1 MRIRE
6 ALLLACAL
14 VVGLIAFRRESARN
28 QATLLAL
35 VRRQRALSAAVRRL
49 RQRDHALR
57 QECRAL
63 LTDPY
68 YIERVAR
75 AELGWRPAPG
85 RRIGPS
91 VPAGAVLVAEALPS
105 LEPSLPQAVAPPRE
119 PTPRECLAWL
129 GYGSVEHFQRKMMN
143 GKPSGEIDA
152 ATAARLRALRAMVLG
167 LGFRSVEEL
176 QRHCG
181 LKPDGIFGRRTE
193 QKLNELLGRRAR
205 TELAAGFGAGR
216 RPGG

>member
-28 QATLLAL
+28 QATLLSL

-49 RQRDHALR
+49 RQREHALR

-91 VPAGAVLVAEALPS
+91 VPLEPVLVAEGLPS
-105 LEPSLPQAVAPPRE
+105 LEPSLPQATAPRRE

-129 GYGSVEHFQRKMMN
+129 GYESVEHFQRKMMR
-143 GKPSGEIDA
+143 GKASGVLDA
-152 ATAARLRALRAMVLG
+152 ATVARLRSLRAMVLS
-167 LGFRSVEEL
+167 LGFRSVAEL

-193 QKLNELLGRRAR
+193 RKLNELLGRKAR
-205 TELAAGFGAGR
+205 TELAADFAAARGS
-216 RPGG
+216 GG